1 MIILLSI
8 AALTCTALTGAAQD
22 KPHIAVVPAADSRE
36 SAARVSTDL
45 STYVRTLLEN
55 ELTRSGRF
63 RLAERARV
71 AVVLEELSFQQ
82 SGVTDAA
89 GMAEIG
95 HHLNVD
101 KLFFVGVH
109 RLYPNYRVTV
119 KIVDVTTNEVLRV
132 EEQDLGTKADQVKI
146 PTLRLAQRLI
156 DSALLLE
163 PVEMVFFSAGQ
174 FRMGSTGGAPD
185 EQPEHEVALSPFYLD
200 KYEVSAVALRAYR
213 EATRLRVSPRKNPD
227 HPATMVSW
235 TEAYDFCSWLDKR
248 LPTEAEWEYA
258 AKGSEGRSYPWGE
271 KPPTRSLA
279 RFGGLQKGPVAVHTT
294 PAGATPQGVFH
305 LAGNVAEW
313 VQDWWQPGYYAT
325 SPLQDPQGPET
336 GDYKIF
342 RGGSWSDSAVE
353 IRPTVRG
360 FHNMSKGAGYIGFRC
375 AKSGESGAAP

>member
-36 SAARVSTDL
+36 SAARVSADL

-163 PVEMVFFSAGQ
+163 PVEMVFFPAGQ

-185 EQPEHEVALSPFYLD
+185 E
-200 KYEVSAVALRAYR
+200 
-213 EATRLRVSPRKNPD
+213 
-227 HPATMVSW
+227 
-235 TEAYDFCSWLDKR
+235 R

-294 PAGATPQGVFH
+294 PAGATPQVVFH

>member
-1 MIILLSI
+1 MSILLAI
-8 AALTCTALTGAAQD
+8 AVLTCTALGGAAQD
-22 KPHIAVVPAADSRE
+22 KPHIAVVPAEDSRE
-36 SAARVSTDL
+36 STARVSADL
-45 STYVRTLLEN
+45 SAYVRTLLEN
-55 ELTRSGRF
+55 ELARSGRF
-63 RLAERARV
+63 RLAERTRV

-119 KIVDVTTNEVLRV
+119 KIVDVATNEVLRV
-132 EEQDLGTKADQVKI
+132 EEQDLGTKADRVKI

-163 PVEMVFFSAGQ
+163 PAEMVFFPAGQ
-174 FRMGSTGGAPD
+174 FQMGSATGAPD
-185 EQPEHEVALSPFYLD
+185 EQPEHKTVLSPFYLD
-200 KYEVSAVALRAYR
+200 KYEVSTVALQAYR
-213 EATRLRVSPRKNPD
+213 EAAGLGVSPSPLKKPD

-258 AKGSEGRSYPWGE
+258 AKGSEGRTYPWGG
-271 KPPTRSLA
+271 KPPTRSRA
-279 RFGGLQKGPVAVHTT
+279 RFGGLQKGPVAVHTK

-313 VQDWWQPGYYAT
+313 VQDWWHPTYYGQ
-325 SPLQDPQGPET
+325 SPANNPQGPAEGNYRVT
-336 GDYKIF
+336 
-342 RGGSWSDSAVE
+342 RGGSWNQPPDALRSSARSYQNPE
-353 IRPTVRG
+353 
-360 FHNMSKGAGYIGFRC
+360 KGAGHIGFRC
-375 AKSGESGAAP
+375 VQSAEF